1 VLAETRQ
8 KKRRRAK
15 ETKGRAPYD
24 GYLYRNIVRF
34 HFIPP
39 SNRKTRNTACKFA
52 GTELIRSQRRK
63 APPDDGAVR
72 LGRNR
77 CQAAGPPSINLNA
90 ARRRVA
96 RDA

>member
-1 VLAETRQ
+1 MLAETRQ

-24 GYLYRNIVRF
+24 DYLYRNIVRF

-39 SNRKTRNTACKFA
+39 FNRKTRNAACEFA

-63 APPDDGAVR
+63 APRDEGTFRTERAVQR
-72 LGRNR
+72 
-77 CQAAGPPSINLNA
+77 SINHESSVN
-90 ARRRVA
+90 
-96 RDA
+96 